1 MQTMTM
7 EITIPKVLFS
17 LGLRKE
23 QIQKEIK
30 KWLVISLF
38 REGRIS
44 SGKAGSVLGIS
55 RTDFLSLLD
64 QEGIAYL
71 DYSDEELEAEF
82 EAVRE
87 LAVSEATA

>member
-1 MQTMTM
+1 MK
-7 EITIPKVLFS
+7 ITVPRVLLS

-23 QIQKEIK
+23 QIQNEVE

-38 REGRIS
+38 REGKIS
-44 SGKAGSVLGIS
+44 SGKAGSLLGIS
-55 RTDFLSLLD
+55 RRDFLALLD
-64 QEGIAYL
+64 REGIAYL

-87 LAVSEATA
+87 LEVGEAKA